1 MAVALFID
9 NFQTKEHIMAKA
21 ILLLIVLCAGLF
33 FLFGGSSWGGPEH
46 YGMSENH
53 QSYSDAIHPTH

>member
-1 MAVALFID
+1 MD
-9 NFQTKEHIMAKA
+9 NFQTKEHIMVKA

-33 FLFGGSSWGGPEH
+33 ILFGGSSWGGPEH

-53 QSYSDAIHPTH
+53 QSYSDAIHPTY